1 MCLKNRFDHALV
13 DGCNTFDEGALC
25 RIVYRIAAEKNNFS
39 VGLLRLPCRHE
50 YSLLSLLHRL
60 SLNQV
65 LLADL
70 LLHVLIRRAHR
81 PLLRLEL
88 LLEAIRAARW
98 IRYVVRLLR
107 GRLLDEL
114 LMRRLLLIRLLVLL
128 RVVAVVVVRVRIASL
143 LVKNFH
149 LLLLLLL
156 LVLKRLLHNLMRLAC
171 LIQFRRVELLQALL
185 LLQVLIEAG
194 ELSA

>member
-1 MCLKNRFDHALV
+1 M
-13 DGCNTFDEGALC
+13 
-25 RIVYRIAAEKNNFS
+25 
-39 VGLLRLPCRHE
+39 GLLRLPCRHE